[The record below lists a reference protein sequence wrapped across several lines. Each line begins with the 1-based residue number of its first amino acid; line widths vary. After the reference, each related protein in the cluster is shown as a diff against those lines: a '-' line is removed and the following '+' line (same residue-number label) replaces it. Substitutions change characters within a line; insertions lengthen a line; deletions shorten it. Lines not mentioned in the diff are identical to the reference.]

1 MTNDQLRSKI
11 IFLYILIIVIKLYK
25 IDVNMNYHFVVI
37 LWYTDG
43 HPSEQ
48 Y

>member
-1 MTNDQLRSKI
+1 ME
-11 IFLYILIIVIKLYK
+11 LYK
-25 IDVNMNYHFVVI
+25 IDVNIMKYHFAVI